1 MSTNEQKAL
10 FLETKQG
17 SFAVRTT
24 TRPVPGPGDIL
35 VKLEATALNPVDW
48 KIQVHGWIMQEYPAI
63 LGTDAAG
70 TVEEL
75 GDGVT
80 NFAKGDKV

>member
-1 MSTNEQKAL
+1 MSEQKAL
-10 FLETKQG
+10 FLETPKGQ
-17 SFAVRTT
+17 FAVRGTNK
-24 TRPVPGPGDIL
+24 PVPGPGDIL
-35 VKLEATALNPVDW
+35 VKLDAAALNPVDW
-48 KIQVHGWIMQEYPAI
+48 KIQVHDWLMKEYPAI

-80 NFAKGDKV
+80 SFAKGDKV